1 MNNLTDKEQDFLRE
15 VDARI
20 TKQRSFFSTI
30 IAVLTAAVITLGAS
44 NIAGVAA
51 NKQRLNAVEHD
62 VKNIK
67 TYYVDVFMFDELVNS
82 IQLYTSHVT
91 ALLMEDKEAM
101 KELNKQYKE
110 LWDKILYNIQ
120 PPATRGGGEE

>member
-1 MNNLTDKEQDFLRE
+1 MNKLTDKEQDFLRE

-82 IQLYTSHVT
+82 IQLYTSHVINST
-91 ALLMEDKEAM
+91 R
-101 KELNKQYKE
+101 NYG
-110 LWDKILYNIQ
+110 IRYCIIYNPRRQ
-120 PPATRGGGEE
+120 GEEEKNDLAGDK